1 MSHPRRSVIIR
12 MNHPFIIYL
21 LIGFFAYVALGL
33 FSFFLRR
40 EDSSDEFLFGAI
52 DIFLLPLWPLVLP
65 YTLIKVLREDRSV
78 AVDSSASGK
87 QDDMVGVRAVTVT
100 ELRPSG
106 SIRIGSDTYDA
117 LSECGIIPD
126 GEEVVVM
133 GRDGLRVLVK
143 NVAEQGAGAD
153 R

>member
-1 MSHPRRSVIIR
+1 